1 MNPLGTA
8 LKMNPK
14 GIMPIDFIIN
24 AEHGIVVC
32 HGTGVFNLAS
42 ARQFR
47 ERMTA
52 DSQFSP
58 EMSQVIDFRDIS
70 EIKATAK
77 DVQQLAEDTV
87 FSKDSRRA
95 FVVASQLQFGLSRMF
110 GTLREVAG
118 EKQFRVFRDMD
129 EAVSF
134 VGVDPAVIQGA
145 LAALRRKH
153 LPKKVA

>member
-1 MNPLGTA
+1 MPL
-8 LKMNPK
+8 
-14 GIMPIDFIIN
+14 DFIIN
-24 AEHGIVVC
+24 AEHRIVVC
-32 HGTGVFNLAS
+32 HGTGVFNLS
-42 ARQFR
+42 NTRQFR
-47 ERMTA
+47 ARMMA
-52 DSQFSP
+52 DRHFSP

-87 FSKDSRRA
+87 FSKESRRA

-129 EAVSF
+129 EAIGF
-134 VGVDPAVIQGA
+134 VGVDPGVVLEA